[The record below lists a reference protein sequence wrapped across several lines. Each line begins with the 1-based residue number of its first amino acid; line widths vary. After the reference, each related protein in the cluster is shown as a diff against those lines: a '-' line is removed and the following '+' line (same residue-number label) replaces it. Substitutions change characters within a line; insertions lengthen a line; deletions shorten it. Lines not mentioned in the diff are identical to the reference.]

1 MPPGRGNWTRKKNSQ
16 TQFLESEF
24 YWRADEFIHPNFAIF
39 RDFPELEVLRTYS
52 FLLTWIS
59 SLEKPSCNVCFSIW
73 EASSIAVCYY
83 YQRKIVLT
91 STHCTA
97 SAVVASSFPQFS
109 FIRLQMHLPSS
120 NSCNCITIHR
130 HDMEGLW
137 SVSYCCWCFLV
148 DCMKW
153 LGTQTEYWWSLSGGS
168 WVSTHVGALS
178 QALLLRMLHDIS
190 TQVLVS
196 LCPWTHP
203 SSQQWPSP
211 F

>member
-1 MPPGRGNWTRKKNSQ
+1 MNSSTQILQFVGTSLNWKYLVPTPSRSCSPAHWKNPP
-16 TQFLESEF
+16 
-24 YWRADEFIHPNFAIF
+24 
-39 RDFPELEVLRTYS
+39 VLCAFQS
-52 FLLTWIS
+52 G
-59 SLEKPSCNVCFSIW
+59 K
-73 EASSIAVCYY
+73 ASSIAVCHY
-83 YQRKIVLT
+83 YQRKIVST
-91 STHCTA
+91 STHYTA
-97 SAVVASSFPQFS
+97 SAVVASSCPQFS
-109 FIRLQMHLPSS
+109 FTRLQMHLPSS
-120 NSCNCITIHR
+120 NSCNCIMIHW

-153 LGTQTEYWWSLSGGS
+153 LSTHTEYWWSLSGGS
-168 WVSTHVGALS
+168 WVSTHFGALS

-196 LCPWTHP
+196 LCGWTHP

>member
-1 MPPGRGNWTRKKNSQ
+1 MNSSTQ
-16 TQFLESEF
+16 ILQFLGTSLNWK
-24 YWRADEFIHPNFAIF
+24 YFIP
-39 RDFPELEVLRTYS
+39 T
-52 FLLTWIS
+52 
-59 SLEKPSCNVCFSIW
+59 PSCSREPAHWKNPPVMCAFQSGK
-73 EASSIAVCYY
+73 ASSIAVCHY

-97 SAVVASSFPQFS
+97 SAVIASSFPHFS
-109 FIRLQMHLPSS
+109 FTGLQMYLPSS

-137 SVSYCCWCFLV
+137 SVYYCCWCLLV

-153 LGTQTEYWWSLSGGS
+153 LGTQMEYWWSLSGGS
-168 WVSTHVGALS
+168 CVSTHVGALS

-196 LCPWTHP
+196 LCGWTHP